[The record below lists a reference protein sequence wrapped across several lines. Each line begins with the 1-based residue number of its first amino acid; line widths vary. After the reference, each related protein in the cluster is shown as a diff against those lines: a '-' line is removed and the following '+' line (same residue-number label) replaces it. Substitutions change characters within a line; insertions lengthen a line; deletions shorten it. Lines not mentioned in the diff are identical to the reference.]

1 MLSVA
6 ICDDDPS
13 AGLRLKQRIPK
24 LLDGERCRIQTYSSR
39 DDFSAAVDEEQAP
52 DIVFMDIELG
62 DRDSGIELV
71 RQLFSAGSST
81 QVIYLTAYVE
91 YCSAVYETRH
101 TYFLQ
106 KPATDELLKRA
117 LDKAM
122 SNLAE
127 GKRTVCFSINGKSVC
142 LPVDEIVYFESSY
155 RKLTIHTS
163 GETIQ
168 AYSTIS
174 QAAQKTGSR
183 FLQCHKSFLVNMD
196 RVKTMERSH
205 FIMDDSSYVP
215 ISRGML
221 QKTRERFFEYLGEL

>member
-1 MLSVA
+1 MTATIIHHIAEVNVTQFPLFLPQNVTFTFA
-6 ICDDDPS
+6 IK
-13 AGLRLKQRIPK
+13 G
-24 LLDGERCRIQTYSSR
+24 
-39 DDFSAAVDEEQAP
+39 
-52 DIVFMDIELG
+52 
-62 DRDSGIELV
+62 
-71 RQLFSAGSST
+71 
-81 QVIYLTAYVE
+81 
-91 YCSAVYETRH
+91 
-101 TYFLQ
+101 
-106 KPATDELLKRA
+106 
-117 LDKAM
+117 
-122 SNLAE
+122 
-127 GKRTVCFSINGKSVC
+127 
-142 LPVDEIVYFESSY
+142 Y